1 MRTYQGDNHTTGYL
15 LDYPHFKEHYQM
27 TPIYLSKQKSLDA
40 VSKFIHK
47 TNFTGKLDR
56 DGNTT
61 FFIIKKQKKPF

>member
-1 MRTYQGDNHTTGYL
+1 
-15 LDYPHFKEHYQM
+15 M